1 MNFETSFMTLKWMKA
16 LQIRYS
22 LGKYQGKYKTTNLD
36 GHCLSHEGLDSTLY
50 FRSVFKNYLAPN
62 SSVWNTN
69 RLNGSREPQTLFVYP
84 NDSRLSILAM
94 QKLQQLFIY
103 VSEAPHYY
111 RCLRQAKK
119 GGAYCLQVRWNFSC
133 VLKMAP
139 AYNHLETNIIHCSQP
154 QRNWSYRT
162 DLLSTSLGVFI
173 QFFLPRNSDENS
185 LPPQVSFEFFSSS
198 VVFVCHTQYLSA
210 TVLVWVD
217 LYVFIIMLKI
227 KQNIMA
233 LYCCIFHA
241 VSDSS
246 HTVTLLHCTYER
258 FLSQSAG
265 ALTRTLDFILLIAI
279 QICVPFF
286 SS

>member
-1 MNFETSFMTLKWMKA
+1 MLEAGEKRRSLLPASPVKFFLRAENGASIQPSWNEYNSLFSTSTKL
-16 LQIRYS
+16 
-22 LGKYQGKYKTTNLD
+22 
-36 GHCLSHEGLDSTLY
+36 
-50 FRSVFKNYLAPN
+50 
-62 SSVWNTN
+62 
-69 RLNGSREPQTLFVYP
+69 
-84 NDSRLSILAM
+84 
-94 QKLQQLFIY
+94 KLQDWFAI
-103 VSEAPHYY
+103 
-111 RCLRQAKK
+111 
-119 GGAYCLQVRWNFSC
+119 
-133 VLKMAP
+133 
-139 AYNHLETNIIHCSQP
+139 
-154 QRNWSYRT
+154 
-162 DLLSTSLGVFI
+162 DVFGCFYSV
-173 QFFLPRNSDENS
+173 FFLPRNSDENS
-185 LPPQVSFEFFSSS
+185 LPLQVSFEFFSSS